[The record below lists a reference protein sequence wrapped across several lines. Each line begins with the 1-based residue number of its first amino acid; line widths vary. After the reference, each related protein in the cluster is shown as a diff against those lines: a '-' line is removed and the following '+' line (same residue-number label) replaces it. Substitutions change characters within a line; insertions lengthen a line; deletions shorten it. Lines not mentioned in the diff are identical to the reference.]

1 MTPVPFVSK
10 EGTMIIDTHFHAFPK
25 RYLEL
30 VPEQSRNDVRGVGFH
45 AFDHQEYLDVMD
57 RYGVDVGVL
66 SNTGGRIEQGGD
78 RARAREHCRIIN
90 EAFAEAHAKH
100 PKRFKAF
107 ARLPMVDMDDCAREL
122 ERCMKDLNM
131 HGVILS
137 TNLAG
142 KYLDE
147 PEFKPFW
154 EAMAASGKPLF
165 LHPANAPCQANWNKY
180 SVHQKI
186 LWPTD
191 STLAISR
198 IVYNGVFDRY
208 PELKLIASHLG
219 GMILLYPDRLNWRE
233 GNIECKEEPEFYF
246 KKIYYDTGGPIRA
259 PFFKLV
265 YDMVGPEQI
274 LFGADYPHGRGGRDD
289 QFYPMTLEAMKEL
302 NIPDADKDKI
312 YYKNAQKLGF

>member
-1 MTPVPFVSK
+1 
-10 EGTMIIDTHFHAFPK
+10 
-25 RYLEL
+25 
-30 VPEQSRNDVRGVGFH
+30 
-45 AFDHQEYLDVMD
+45 MD
-57 RYGVDVGVL
+57 RYGIDVGVL
-66 SNTGGRIEQGGD
+66 SNTGGRIEQGSD
-78 RARAREHCRIIN
+78 RARARVLCRIIN
-90 EAFAEAHAKH
+90 DAFAEAHVQH

-122 ERCMKDLNM
+122 ERCMEDLGM

-147 PEFKPFW
+147 PEFAAFW
-154 EAMAASGKPLF
+154 EIMAASGRPLF

-180 SVHQKI
+180 SMHQKI

-198 IVYNGVFDRY
+198 IVYNGVFDRH
-208 PELKLIASHLG
+208 PALKLIASHLG

-233 GNIECKEEPEFYF
+233 GNIECKEEPEAYF
-246 KKIYYDTGGPIRA
+246 KKIYYDTAGPIRA
-259 PFFKLV
+259 PFIKLV
-265 YDMVGPEQI
+265 YDMVGPDQI

-302 NIPDADKDKI
+302 NIPVADKEKI
-312 YYKNAQKLGF
+312 YYKNAQRLGF

>member
-1 MTPVPFVSK
+1 
-10 EGTMIIDTHFHAFPK
+10 MIIDTHFHAFPK

-57 RYGVDVGVL
+57 RYGIDVGVL

-90 EAFAEAHAKH
+90 DAFAEAHAKH

-208 PELKLIASHLG
+208 PDLKLIASHLG

-233 GNIECKEEPEFYF
+233 GNIECKEEPE
-246 KKIYYDTGGPIRA
+246 
-259 PFFKLV
+259 V
-265 YDMVGPEQI
+265 
-274 LFGADYPHGRGGRDD
+274 LF
-289 QFYPMTLEAMKEL
+289 Q
-302 NIPDADKDKI
+302 KD
-312 YYKNAQKLGF
+312 LL